1 MRRTPF
7 SIVAVI
13 ALIGVTLAVATSAAN
28 AASVAKAPPSLGGL
42 VTSGNCLQLAG
53 LSQGLA
59 QAMAGVNGKDFE
71 KRAAL
76 LKQFADRTPSDIRAD
91 FQTVAAD
98 YQKVADAL
106 KGVNLTAGKTP
117 SPATIAKLSKLGTEI
132 NEQALAKAGA
142 NIAAWARKNC
152 K

>member
-13 ALIGVTLAVATSAAN
+13 ALIGLTLALATSAS
-28 AASVAKAPPSLGGL
+28 AAKTKAPPSLGGIA
-42 VTSGNCLQLAG
+42 TSANCLQLAG
-53 LSQGLA
+53 LSQALA
-59 QAMAGVNGKDFE
+59 QAMTGTNANDLE

-132 NEQALAKAGA
+132 NEQALAKAAAKIG
-142 NIAAWARKNC
+142 AWAQKNC

>member
-7 SIVAVI
+7 SIVAVTV
-13 ALIGVTLAVATSAAN
+13 LSVLMLAAVN
-28 AASVAKAPPSLGGL
+28 AASAATTKGPPSLGGL
-42 VTSGNCLQLAG
+42 ATSGNCLQLAG
-53 LSQGLA
+53 LSEGLA
-59 QAMAGVNGKDFE
+59 QAMAGTNGKDFE

-76 LKQFADRTPSDIRAD
+76 LKQFADHTPSDIRAA

-98 YQKVADAL
+98 YQKIADAL

-117 SPATIAKLSKLGTEI
+117 SPATIAKLSKLGTEV
-132 NEQALAKAGA
+132 NQQALAKAAAKIG
-142 NIAAWARKNC
+142 AWAQKNC